1 MMSATLV
8 QQNSTLT
15 DVLTPGSP
23 SVSIISPVMAVSVCR
38 PALAEGLP
46 SHRGGS
52 GSQRSRA
59 SSARSLPSHIHFK
72 GHNNEAEQTSLSL
85 SSSVLQPY
93 PPINCLPSGKDILTL
108 PKIASSSKI
117 YSSESLGGTTT
128 IDAADASHAGG
139 SALLDTPN
147 PPSIFPNFRALQRLA
162 ASAKLRIS
170 SLKSKEAKA
179 VTAMLIQE
187 KNTGMSSE
195 DASPGDQSHGCI
207 LQDSAAQSKLHDL
220 SRSSQQEDSVQYT
233 LSDINSTAQNDN
245 DSPSISGTKVTRFK
259 RSRSRRRGRKTP
271 ARKKKSSPSPVHD
284 EDDVLGNF
292 NMVSTVTLNNRWE
305 NKKFQTFSTK
315 YNKKFTS
322 KAKVKNHAKNS
333 NKSGKGMAPVEVAE
347 MTNVIDS
354 KTTPSNEQ
362 QKSANNGFV
371 VGGAPTT
378 RMVLE
383 QAASIYSSKNH
394 VSMRL
399 SNPKNSGA
407 DNLIK
412 KVFLSEK
419 QSGTLR
425 DCGRL
430 VPCAPPT
437 SPTQEQLEQYE
448 YVPSLTDLRSQ
459 RSLKEKLTVMD
470 SEEKKKRQKQREER
484 ARQEKQMMRSN
495 ICALRQRQ
503 RLEIYALNKVMT
515 QLEHSQFEKF
525 CESMKKDKK

>member
-1 MMSATLV
+1 MSATLV
-8 QQNSTLT
+8 QRNSTLT

-38 PALAEGLP
+38 PVLADGLP

-72 GHNNEAEQTSLSL
+72 GHNNEAESTSLSL

-108 PKIASSSKI
+108 PKIPSSSKI
-117 YSSESLGGTTT
+117 YSSESLGGTAT

-139 SALLDTPN
+139 SAPLDTPN

-162 ASAKLRIS
+162 ASAKLRIN

-187 KNTGMSSE
+187 KNGGVGSEEASLGNQSS
-195 DASPGDQSHGCI
+195 GCI
-207 LQDSAAQSKLHDL
+207 LQDNAAQSKLHDL

-233 LSDINSTAQNDN
+233 LSDINSTAQHD
-245 DSPSISGTKVTRFK
+245 DDGPSISGTKVTRFK

-271 ARKKKSSPSPVHD
+271 ARKKKSSPSLHD

-347 MTNVIDS
+347 TTNVIDS
-354 KTTPSNEQ
+354 ITTPFNEQ

-371 VGGAPTT
+371 VGGAPTP

-383 QAASIYSSKNH
+383 QAATIYSSKNH
-394 VSMRL
+394 VSVRL
-399 SNPKNSGA
+399 SHPKNSGA
-407 DNLIK
+407 DTLIK

-470 SEEKKKRQKQREER
+470 SEEKKKRQKQREDR

-503 RLEIYALNKVMT
+503 RLEIYALNKIMT